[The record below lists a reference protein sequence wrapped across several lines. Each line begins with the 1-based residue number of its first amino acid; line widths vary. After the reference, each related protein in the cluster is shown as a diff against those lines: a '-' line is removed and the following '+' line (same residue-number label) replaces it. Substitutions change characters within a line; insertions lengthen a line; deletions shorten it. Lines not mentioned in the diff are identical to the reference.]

1 MKTHKISFLIVAF
14 VLSSLGCG
22 HHKHDEQD
30 QPFPPSLHQDMLPE
44 AKTEFVSDSNWSIE
58 LKTHLGVSKRKSG
71 GGRNLMSFYF
81 TPQQSD
87 SDSTSGG
94 NLWFTVGSNPYGE
107 ALSSADDL
115 KRYEEGHI
123 HIGWDIEPSESL
135 AGKGPALSSNQ
146 ESFGR
151 NQFLAVE
158 RLCKGV
164 YVKTWYFW
172 IANHKSLIYRE
183 ASAYPFASLWPDLRA
198 EVELMLGSIKFTEFN
213 PLITAEKGIVSE
225 QKDAGVPLLHLSDT
239 DCQ

>member
-1 MKTHKISFLIVAF
+1 MKTHQLSFLVVAF
-14 VLSSLGCG
+14 VLVSLGCG
-22 HHKHDEQD
+22 RHKQDEED
-30 QPFPPSLHQDMLPE
+30 QPVPPSLHQDMLPE
-44 AKTEFVSDSNWSIE
+44 AKTEVVSDSDWSIA

-71 GGRNLMSFYF
+71 GGRHLMSFYF
-81 TPQQSD
+81 TPQQMD

-115 KRYEEGHI
+115 KRYEEGST

-135 AGKGPALSSNQ
+135 DSRGAALSSSQ
-146 ESFGR
+146 ESLGR

-158 RLCKGV
+158 RQCKGV

-172 IANHKSLIYRE
+172 IANHKSLIFRE
-183 ASAYPFASLWPDLRA
+183 ASAYPFASLWPELRA
-198 EVELMLGSIKFTEFN
+198 EVEFMLGSIIFTEFN
-213 PLITAEKGIVSE
+213 PLMIAEKEVVSE
-225 QKDAGVPLLHLSDT
+225 QKGMAHPHDQLSGN